1 MKSFLYYVFS
11 SVIIFFLFSR
21 IEAQNQDNPWLLSLN
36 SNLINLQG
44 ENIESGINF
53 GAPAISLS
61 RHLGAGVSIG
71 AQTSLGNVNNFL
83 ESYTYNSLDGFLKIN
98 LINGKVVPNLIGGYG
113 FSQFA
118 DGQDRPGIFP
128 SSETSRTFFGG
139 IGLSFNL
146 NDKLAI
152 NLQSTYRSMN
162 ENDGFDHLQHF
173 LGFSLGFGS
182 GDADKDGVSDKKD
195 KCPNEPGL
203 KEFEGCPDSDG
214 DTIIDKEDKCP
225 EIPGSIEFNGC
236 IDTDGDG
243 IADPDDSCPEEVGT
257 IQMNGCPDTDG
268 DGLIDNLDECQ
279 DQVGPLENNGCPWP
293 DTDGDG
299 VTDNEDLCIDEAGS
313 KENNGCPELSGEI
326 VKTLNE
332 FGSRINFPANSYQIL
347 GRKTIENLQKIKTL
361 LDENPDGKLLI
372 EGYASSDGDEKYNT
386 DLSVKRAKAVRQY
399 LINIGVP
406 EKRLEVI
413 GFGEGDPIGDNESLQ
428 GRAINRRVQ
437 FKSKRN

>member
-1 MKSFLYYVFS
+1 MRRLSERMGDIRDTENLSRSCINHDVFISLACISNDASFDLDENLSKTINMDAFEPMVQSAKLSGIKRFIYASSS
-11 SVIIFFLFSR
+11 SV
-21 IEAQNQDNPWLLSLN
+21 
-36 SNLINLQG
+36 
-44 ENIESGINF
+44 
-53 GAPAISLS
+53 
-61 RHLGAGVSIG
+61 
-71 AQTSLGNVNNFL
+71 
-83 ESYTYNSLDGFLKIN
+83 Y
-98 LINGKVVPNLIGGYG
+98 
-113 FSQFA
+113 
-118 DGQDRPGIFP
+118 
-128 SSETSRTFFGG
+128 
-139 IGLSFNL
+139 
-146 NDKLAI
+146 
-152 NLQSTYRSMN
+152 
-162 ENDGFDHLQHF
+162 
-173 LGFSLGFGS
+173 
-182 GDADKDGVSDKKD
+182 GVSDKKD

-386 DLSVKRAKAVRQY
+386 DLSVKRAQAVRQY
-399 LINIGVP
+399 LINTGVP